1 MTSAG
6 RISIA
11 SDGDSENTKQRFSV
25 TDNFIEETHNEVGKL
40 IAEADETLAQADETV
55 FEADTILACIDINP
69 LEENSTYPTNGNA
82 LSSINGDFSCMDVFV
97 KEDLKE
103 TRVEIVD
110 NQLSVEN
117 EPETVSKEPENISV
131 ETESQTQEPVGTSEE
146 LVNKTQEP
154 VSKSEEPVNNN
165 QELVSEWKEPVSK
178 LEEPENKTQE
188 PVSKLEEPENKT
200 QEPVSKLEEP
210 ENKTKE
216 PVSKLEE
223 PENKTQEPVS
233 KVEEP
238 SVKQQEKTDD
248 GTEKPKVVKPV
259 KKGMD
264 MTEEWH
270 EDPIPG
276 MGVAADNDSDSSD
289 SRSRHSSG
297 DSDSSDS
304 TRPGGLC
311 FPDDIDTTENPG
323 DLEWENDTPVSIPKE
338 PIAEYSAEDEYQDAK
353 HWRGVEINGK
363 QQKIDLKVIDPYK
376 KVLTHGGYYGD
387 GLNAIIVFSGCYL
400 PDRSRKD
407 YNYVMDNLFLYV
419 ISTLEL
425 LVAEDYMIV
434 YFHGATPRR
443 QMPSFGWLKKCY
455 QMIDRRL
462 KKNLKGLLLIHPTL
476 WLRTIV
482 LMTKP
487 FISSK
492 FSSKLKFVRT
502 LQDLSNIVP
511 VDYIYIPEEVKKYD
525 SLLQHRSPAHSSSSS
540 TPHTPS

>member
-1 MTSAG
+1 
-6 RISIA
+6 
-11 SDGDSENTKQRFSV
+11 
-25 TDNFIEETHNEVGKL
+25 
-40 IAEADETLAQADETV
+40 
-55 FEADTILACIDINP
+55 
-69 LEENSTYPTNGNA
+69 
-82 LSSINGDFSCMDVFV
+82 MD
-97 KEDLKE
+97 DLKE
-103 TRVEIVD
+103 KRVETVD
-110 NQLSVEN
+110 NQLSFEN

-131 ETESQTQEPVGTSEE
+131 DTENKTGEPENKTGEPVNKSEELVNQTQEPVSKSEE
-146 LVNKTQEP
+146 LVSKTQEP
-154 VSKSEEPVNNN
+154 VSKSEE
-165 QELVSEWKEPVSK
+165 LVS
-178 LEEPENKTQE
+178 KTQE
-188 PVSKLEEPENKT
+188 PVSKSEELVSKTQEPVSKSEELVNETQESVSKSEELVNET

-216 PVSKLEE
+216 LVSNSEE
-223 PENKTQEPVS
+223 PENKTTE
-233 KVEEP
+233 
-238 SVKQQEKTDD
+238 SVKSVNFQQEKTNE
-248 GTEKPKVVKPV
+248 GTEKPKVAKPV

-276 MGVAADNDSDSSD
+276 MGDADNDTDSSD

-304 TRPGGLC
+304 TRPANRPTSLQTRKKKKISAN
-311 FPDDIDTTENPG
+311 FNILKEDYASPDDIDTTDNPG
-323 DLEWENDTPVSIPKE
+323 DLEWENDTPVSIPKD
-338 PIAEYSAEDEYQDAK
+338 PIPEYSAEDEYQDAK

-455 QMIDRRL
+455 QMIDRSNADLYRNMNYIEIL
-462 KKNLKGLLLIHPTL
+462 QIKENLKGLLLIHPTL

-502 LQDLSNIVP
+502 LHDLSNIVP
-511 VDYIYIPEEVKKYD
+511 VEYIYIPDQVKKYD
-525 SLLQHRSPAHSSSSS
+525 SLLQH
-540 TPHTPS
+540 HTVVKSVEELLKKNPNFLDQKETREEKRQRKEEEKQLKLEAKKEKAKKKK